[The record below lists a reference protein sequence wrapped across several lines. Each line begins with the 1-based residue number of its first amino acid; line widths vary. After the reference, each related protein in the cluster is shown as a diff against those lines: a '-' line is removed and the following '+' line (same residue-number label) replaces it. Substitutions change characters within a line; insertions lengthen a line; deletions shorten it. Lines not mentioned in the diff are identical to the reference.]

1 MRIYLMYVDQSFNKD
16 REETWNA
23 KALIKDL
30 DLEPILDA
38 MAQGD
43 TFIKEVATKALITG
57 VTKIEDIRYRQEA
70 MKDVIGNPQAIREAY
85 QALTEVFVKIR
96 SMWLLSSNWS
106 PDSSLF
112 YSVRILKMYL
122 EGLDKTREIFLQH
135 RSGFTSKAFLSLI
148 EALKRFDREYTY
160 SVRENLALLKFPN
173 GLSVKVTLGR
183 EAELSQ
189 FRLLK
194 PAQKSGLIGIL
205 SRIGGRRYSWSLPPA
220 DESGGQEIE
229 NIRNLSLER
238 VAMVLSVA
246 SKHVE
251 QFMESLRIELG
262 FYVGCLNLWDS
273 LKQISAP
280 LCFPTPLLNE
290 QSILRFNCLV
300 EAALGLRKQGVPVCN
315 ALDSDARHLILVS
328 GANRGGKTVFLRSIG
343 QAQLMMMSGLF
354 VTAEKFESSIS
365 TGIYTHFKVEEEVN
379 LKKGRLEEE
388 VERMSLIVNDIR
400 PGSIIIM
407 NESFS
412 STNEREGSE
421 IARQVVCALADRGVK
436 VLYVT
441 HFYEIQ
447 RWLVQNRVLDTTFLR
462 AERKEDGTRTYRIV
476 LEEPKE
482 TSYAEDVYRK
492 VFGEE
497 I

>member
-1 MRIYLMYVDQSFNKD
+1 MRIHLMFVDKSFNKD
-16 REETWNA
+16 QEETWNA

-43 TFIKEVATKALITG
+43 TFIKEVATKALISG
-57 VTKIEDIRYRQEA
+57 VTKIEDIRYRQDA
-70 MKDVIGNPQAIREAY
+70 MKDVIRNPKAIREAY
-85 QALTEVFVKIR
+85 RVLTEVFAKIR
-96 SMWLLSSNWS
+96 SMWILNSDRS
-106 PDSSLF
+106 PDSSVF
-112 YSVRILKMYL
+112 YSVRILEMHL
-122 EGLDKTREIFLQH
+122 DGLDKIREIFLQNE
-135 RSGFTSKAFLSLI
+135 SGFTSKAFLSLI
-148 EALKRFDREYTY
+148 EALKHFDREYIG
-160 SVRENLALLKFPN
+160 SVKENLALLEFPN

-194 PAQKSGLIGIL
+194 PAQKSGLTGLL
-205 SRIGGRRYSWSLPPA
+205 SRMGGGRRYSWSLPPR

-229 NIRNLSLER
+229 NIKNLSLER
-238 VAMVLSVA
+238 VAKVLRVA

-262 FYVGCLNLWDS
+262 FYVGSLNLWDR
-273 LKQISAP
+273 LKQIGAP
-280 LCFPTPLLNE
+280 LCFPTPLE
-290 QSILRFNCLV
+290 QGTLRFNCLV
-300 EAALGLRKQGVPVCN
+300 ESALALRKQGVPVCN
-315 ALDSDARHLILVS
+315 SLDSNARHIILVS

-343 QAQLMMMSGLF
+343 QAQLMMMCGMF

-365 TGIYTHFKVEEEVN
+365 TGIFTHFKVDEEAN

-388 VERMSLIVNDIR
+388 IERMSLIVQHVR
-400 PGSIIIM
+400 PGSIVFM

-421 IARQVVCALADRGVK
+421 IARQVVCALADLGVK

-447 RWLVQNRVLDTTFLR
+447 MWLAQNRALDTVFLR

-476 LEEPKE
+476 PEEPKE

-492 VFGEE
+492 VFGQE